1 MLRPLGCLVALLL
14 IGAAAYLF
22 GRDYVERHPQDFPWT
37 ELQLTDPL
45 GRFTGRKLAAL
56 GNEPAECRRLLL
68 RGGVND
74 VPAPAVSAGE
84 QCGFEDGMR
93 LRTGGPRTMAYRP
106 DVVTS
111 CPVAAALALWEL
123 HVVQPA
129 ARRHFGERV
138 ATIDNL
144 GSYSCRRI
152 YGRSEGRYSE
162 HSTADAIDI
171 AGFRLADG
179 TRISVLRDWQGDGAK
194 AAFLKDVRDGACPLY
209 ATVLSPDYNAAH
221 ADHLHL
227 DQAERGAMGMR
238 LCR

>member
-1 MLRPLGCLVALLL
+1 MLRSLGCLIVVLA
-14 IGAAAYLF
+14 IAAAAYWF
-22 GRDYVERHPQDFPWT
+22 GRDYVARHPQDFPWT
-37 ELQLTDPL
+37 ELELTDPI
-45 GRFTGRKLAAL
+45 GRFTGRKIAAL
-56 GNEPAECRRLLL
+56 ADEPAQCRALLSRAGL
-68 RGGVND
+68 QDIR
-74 VPAPAVSAGE
+74 APAVSAGE
-84 QCGFEDGMR
+84 QCGYADGMR
-93 LRTGGPRTMAYRP
+93 LRSGGPREIAYRP

-111 CPVAAALALWEL
+111 CPVAASLALWEQ
-123 HVVQPA
+123 HVLQPA
-129 ARRHFGERV
+129 AERYFGSRV
-138 ATIDNL
+138 AAIDHL

-152 YGRSEGRYSE
+152 NGRPDGRYSE

-179 TRISVLRDWQGDGAK
+179 TRISVLRDWNGDGAG
-194 AAFLKDVRDGACPLY
+194 AAFLREVRDGACPLY